1 MLFSRSLS
9 NPLSKS
15 IFQIPQY
22 SKPCLLFRWLSE
34 TCLVF
39 GCSYRFDEVTIPP
52 ETATGLYGT

>member
-1 MLFSRSLS
+1 
-9 NPLSKS
+9 
-15 IFQIPQY
+15 
-22 SKPCLLFRWLSE
+22 LSE